1 MDVHVVKT
9 KTNLSKFWFISRRF
23 SPRLGVRLS
32 LARARA
38 HVIIPSSS
46 SSHRPAHGIGPD
58 VSDLIESITSKWTHI
73 AYSCWFYQTDLSSS
87 SFFLN
92 SALNLNRCLQIIN
105 STNSTPIKWVHWN
118 DQDQVFWHEWTI
130 YGGLIITDIHVN
142 SGSNMCEYSLV
153 LQMAEPSAAAHLRLT
168 PVCRGP
174 LLSLDCS
181 LCVFQEVLSARRKRE
196 RAPRSVALRDH
207 RTELNDLHYYTENY
221 CSTSV
226 RLHLYTEITISGNV
240 CLRKEPSQI

>member
-1 MDVHVVKT
+1 MNVHVVKT
-9 KTNLSKFWFISRRF
+9 KTNLSKLWFISQRF
-23 SPRLGVRLS
+23 SPRLGVRVS

-38 HVIIPSSS
+38 HVIVPSSS

-58 VSDLIESITSKWTHI
+58 LSDLIESITSKRTHI
-73 AYSCWFYQTDLSSS
+73 AYSCWFYQTDLS
-87 SFFLN
+87 FFFFFNSAINLN
-92 SALNLNRCLQIIN
+92 SYIQKIN
-105 STNSTPIKWVHWN
+105 WTNSTPIKWVHWN
-118 DQDQVFWHEWTI
+118 DQNQVFWREWTI
-130 YGGLIITDIHVN
+130 YGGLIITDIHGN
-142 SGSNMCEYSLV
+142 SGWNMCDYLLV

-174 LLSLDCS
+174 LLPLDCS

-226 RLHLYTEITISGNV
+226 RLRL
-240 CLRKEPSQI
+240 